1 MQPLPVMQLCS
12 QITKLQF
19 ILGASIHVGKKGNCC
34 VTALKSIAAL
44 ELK

>member
-19 ILGASIHVGKKGNCC
+19 IPDASIHVEKEGIHF
-34 VTALKSIAAL
+34 VET
-44 ELK
+44 